1 MGVLVPDVF
10 HLALAS
16 DWEAAGPTYEVSTLG
31 VTLAEQG
38 FVHLAF
44 AWQVE
49 GVFRRFYAGVTE
61 PLVLLRV
68 DSTGLPLV
76 VEPVVPDGE
85 QFPHLYGPLPV
96 AAVTAVAAFS
106 GSFPWPA

>member
-10 HLALAS
+10 HLALAAE
-16 DWEAAGPTYEVSTLG
+16 WNAAGPTYEISTLG
-31 VTLAEQG
+31 LTLAEQG
-38 FVHLAF
+38 FIHLAF

-49 GVFRRFYAGVTE
+49 GVARRFYAEVTE

-68 DSTGLPLV
+68 DVSGLPLV
-76 VEPVVPDGE
+76 IEPVVAEGE

-96 AAVTAVAAFS
+96 TAVTDVVAFT
-106 GSFPWPA
+106 GTFPWS

>member
-1 MGVLVPDVF
+1 MGVLLPDLF

-16 DWEAAGPTYEVSTLG
+16 DWEAAGPSYEVSTLG

-49 GVFRRFYAGVTE
+49 GVFRRFYASVTQ
-61 PLVLLRV
+61 PLLLLRV
-68 DSTGLPLV
+68 DPAGLPVV

-96 AAVTAVAAFS
+96 GAVTEVAPFPGAFR
-106 GSFPWPA
+106 WP